1 MTIPAL
7 DARGLLPKGIH
18 DASLRDV
25 QVAFCFNAYREQ
37 LWHDVLRGL
46 IQENIPQS
54 NAFPLFIA
62 GSFLSDKPTPSDIEM
77 AIQLNADNFNLPGA
91 SRLFQ
96 VDEAEHHRLK
106 IGYRLDFYPYIGGM
120 GNDFSLFFQYVGE
133 KTAESKKIEPKDKR
147 GIIRIRYDNM
157 G

>member
-7 DARGLLPKGIH
+7 DARGLLPEGIH

-62 GSFLSDKPTPSDIEM
+62 DT
-77 AIQLNADNFNLPGA
+77 
-91 SRLFQ
+91 
-96 VDEAEHHRLK
+96 
-106 IGYRLDFYPYIGGM
+106 
-120 GNDFSLFFQYVGE
+120 
-133 KTAESKKIEPKDKR
+133 
-147 GIIRIRYDNM
+147 
-157 G
+157 